1 MAIDLNKPLTWK
13 SASAEET
20 ALLENLQGNILKG
33 HGREHATLL
42 FIRFKKGAAA
52 KARSF
57 LRKVTTDFVGSAKEQ
72 LDASE
77 EFKCHG
83 TSGRVFV
90 TVSLSSAGYAALG
103 VKVAKTPNNPAFL
116 GGMKK
121 KRTALNDPKTTAWEL
136 GYRGAIHALI
146 VIADD
151 LEARIAKTR
160 GELEELLKTCG
171 KVVAR
176 EDGHG
181 LRNQNNDHIEH
192 FGYVDGRSQPLMLQE
207 DIQKETTSGGIDQWS
222 PTFGLNVALVPDL
235 GDPGA
240 VNFGSYFVFRKLEQ
254 DVRTFKAEEK
264 KLAKKLKLNGE
275 AAELAGA
282 LAVGRFEDG
291 TPVVLQKTD
300 GIHPVPN
307 NFSYDAD
314 PSGGKC
320 PFHAHIRKTNP
331 RGDSVRQFGVS
342 IDDERSHLMP
352 RRGIPFGRREVHPSD
367 PILDEHPE
375 LYPTGGVG
383 LLFMA
388 YNAEIERQF
397 EFTQISW
404 ANSTQ
409 FAGNT
414 GVDPIIAQ
422 TTNPAGFQKWP
433 VKWGQAGKDPS
444 TPFSFAN
451 FVTMKGGEYFF
462 TPCLSFLKKL

>member
-1 MAIDLNKPLTWK
+1 MAIDLTQPLAWLT
-13 SASAEET
+13 ASTEEK
-20 ALLENLQGNILKG
+20 AMLENLQGNILKG

-42 FIRFKKGAAA
+42 FIRFKNGAAA
-52 KARSF
+52 KARAF
-57 LRKVTTDFVGSAKEQ
+57 LRKMAGDFAGSALGQ
-72 LDASE
+72 LKAARKFGED
-77 EFKCHG
+77 G
-83 TSGRVFV
+83 TPGPVIV

-103 VKVAKTPNNPAFL
+103 VNAAKTPTNPAFL

-121 KRTALNDPKTTAWEL
+121 KRAALNDPKTSQWEP

-151 LEARIAKTR
+151 LEAKIAETR
-160 GELEELLKTCG
+160 NEIEELLKKSG

-181 LRNQNNDHIEH
+181 IRNKNNDHIEH

-207 DIQKETTSGGIDQWS
+207 DINKESAEGGIDQWN
-222 PTFGLNVALVPDL
+222 PTFGINTALVPDQ
-235 GDPGA
+235 GDPGP
-240 VNFGSYFVFRKLEQ
+240 VSFGSYFVFRKLEQ

-264 KLAKKLKLNGE
+264 KLAKKLKLKGE
-275 AAELAGA
+275 KAELAGA

-307 NFSYDAD
+307 NFNYDGD

-342 IDDERSHLMP
+342 IDEERGHLMP
-352 RRGIPFGRREVHPSD
+352 RRGIPFGRRDVHPGD
-367 PILDEHPE
+367 PVLEDHPE
-375 LYPTGGVG
+375 LLPTGGVG

-414 GVDPIIAQ
+414 GIDPIIAQ